1 MSEDGVI
8 RDPSHS
14 LSKMFY
20 MQEVEFFNHY
30 IEMQTD
36 EKNLSFYNECKN
48 DYNHLYS
55 QIPEDIPFSNIW
67 LAHELAPH
75 MPEGSVMH
83 YAILNSLRAWSF
95 FETPN
100 TVRGYSNVGG
110 FGIDGNISALIGASL
125 YDKNSLYFGIIGDL
139 AFFYDMN
146 VLGNRHIGNNVRI
159 LLVNNGKGME
169 FRNYTHPA
177 SRFSDTLV
185 DEYIDGAGHF
195 GQKSIS
201 LVRHYAE
208 DLGYEYITASNKD
221 EFSNKVKRFLTSEI
235 TDKPMIFEVFT
246 EQVDEN
252 EALHTIRNLDK
263 STDKIV
269 ESMAKKLIVNVAGK
283 EGLEKVKKIIRGR

>member
-1 MSEDGVI
+1 MI
-8 RDPSHS
+8 
-14 LSKMFY
+14 
-20 MQEVEFFNHY
+20 
-30 IEMQTD
+30 IE
-36 EKNLSFYNECKN
+36 
-48 DYNHLYS
+48 
-55 QIPEDIPFSNIW
+55 
-67 LAHELAPH
+67 
-75 MPEGSVMH
+75 
-83 YAILNSLRAWSF
+83 
-95 FETPN
+95 
-100 TVRGYSNVGG
+100 
-110 FGIDGNISALIGASL
+110 
-125 YDKNSLYFGIIGDL
+125 
-139 AFFYDMN
+139 
-146 VLGNRHIGNNVRI
+146 
-159 LLVNNGKGME
+159 NNGKGME

-221 EFSNKVKRFLTSEI
+221 EFSNNVKRFLTSGI